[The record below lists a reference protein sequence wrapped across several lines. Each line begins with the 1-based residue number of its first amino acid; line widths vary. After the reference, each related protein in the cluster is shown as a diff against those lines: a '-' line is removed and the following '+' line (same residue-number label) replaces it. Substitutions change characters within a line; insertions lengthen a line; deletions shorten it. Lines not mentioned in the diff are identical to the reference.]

1 MIAEILNDHDPRD
14 PTNLSPN
21 SRSRIS
27 ALLSQSQFSSRL
39 ASRPLRIGVPLDY
52 NIAELTPSLRR
63 AWLSALRSLE
73 RQGHTLHPVSLPS
86 TKHALPA
93 YYILA
98 PAEASSNL
106 AKYDGIRY
114 GNRASGPDNGDG
126 VNGHLY
132 ANTRGTGLGAEVQR
146 RILLGSFSLSADSM
160 DNYFIQAQ
168 RIRRLVQQ
176 DFNSVFAMRNPLG
189 TSAGTSA
196 VLGDYETDKVD
207 VIIGP
212 TSSSPPPILASVLND
227 NNAASASLD
236 SYVTDAL
243 TVPASLAGLPAISVP
258 VPVPEN
264 SGSELDKV
272 GIQIIGQYGD
282 DNLVLRVGEVLE
294 QAEFTD

>member
-1 MIAEILNDHDPRD
+1 MVADVLNNHDPGD

-27 ALLSQSQFSSRL
+27 ALLSQTQFSNRL
-39 ASRPLRIGVPLDY
+39 ASRPLRIGVPLEY
-52 NIAELTPSLRR
+52 NIAELTPSLRK
-63 AWLSALRSLE
+63 AWLSALKSLE

-114 GNRASGPDNGDG
+114 GNRASGPDSGDG

-132 ANTRGTGLGAEVQR
+132 ARTRGTGLGAEVQR

-176 DFNSVFAMRNPLG
+176 DFDSVFAMRNPLG
-189 TSAGTSA
+189 TGAATAA
-196 VLGDYETDKVD
+196 VLGDYENDKVD

-212 TSSSPPPILASVLND
+212 TSSSPPPSLASVLND
-227 NNAASASLD
+227 NTTSASLD

-258 VPVPEN
+258 VPILEDA
-264 SGSELDKV
+264 SSELDKV

-282 DNLVLRVGEVLE
+282 DNLVLKVGEALE

>member
-1 MIAEILNDHDPRD
+1 M
-14 PTNLSPN
+14 
-21 SRSRIS
+21 
-27 ALLSQSQFSSRL
+27 
-39 ASRPLRIGVPLDY
+39 PLEY

-63 AWLSALRSLE
+63 AWLSALKSLE
-73 RQGHTLHPVSLPS
+73 KQGHSLHPVSLPS

-106 AKYDGIRY
+106 AKYDGVRY
-114 GNRASGPDNGDG
+114 GTRASGPDSGEG
-126 VNGHLY
+126 PNGHLY
-132 ANTRGTGLGAEVQR
+132 AKTRGTGFGAEVQR

-168 RIRRLVQQ
+168 RIRRLVQR
-176 DFNSVFAMRNPLG
+176 DFDSVFAMHNPLG
-189 TSAGTSA
+189 SGAVSAGHEN
-196 VLGDYETDKVD
+196 GKVD

-212 TSSSPPPILASVLND
+212 TSSSPPPSLASVLSD
-227 NNAASASLD
+227 NAATEGASVSLD

-258 VPVPEN
+258 VPLLEDTG
-264 SGSELDKV
+264 SGLDKA

-282 DNLVLRVGEVLE
+282 DNLVLRVGEALE